1 MKEKIL
7 LWLLKA
13 MFVTGLGLV
22 ATGNEVL
29 MLLGGVMVATVLI
42 VANGGVKATVK
53 KILYEEK

>member
-1 MKEKIL
+1 
-7 LWLLKA
+7 

-29 MLLGGVMVATVLI
+29 MLLGGAMVATVLI